1 LLAGRRASSIVVAV
15 LVAVLPMLGAASP
28 AASLSVL
35 RELQPACSATTD
47 PASSG
52 ALRDQVGSVQGGRTA
67 PAAASPVPEMF
78 GFSLGEERRWVL
90 EQRAPRLQPGEVELW
105 TMRLE
110 SIAESASG
118 PVAHFRL
125 AHESRRF
132 SRRQNIFN
140 PNEMNIVIADTDLW
154 VNKHGFPLRVLHRD
168 DRKVRIVQRGHVDV
182 RLAGNHF
189 AVSNPTAMSYRSY
202 PLYIRGGDA
211 VELDDPAGV
220 FLAAAV
226 NPGALSLTFLAALS
240 EPDGNGRYIAFD
252 PAPLVNPRGSRLRSD
267 ISTPPGG
274 SSQSSRQ
281 ATPPAQLAERSLRR
295 MRITLRETEEIEIG
309 GITTLA
315 YRVDRSNGG
324 DAWIAP
330 DGTVLRIDSWSQRSW
345 VRLLRASEY

>member
-1 LLAGRRASSIVVAV
+1 MLAGRRASSIVVAV

-35 RELQPACSATTD
+35 RELQPASSATTY

-52 ALRDQVGSVQGGRTA
+52 ALRNQVGSVQGGRTA

-182 RLAGNHF
+182 RLAGNQF

-202 PLYIRGGDA
+202 PLFIPGGDA
-211 VELDDPAGV
+211 GELDGPAGV

-226 NPGALSLTFLAALS
+226 NPGALGLTFLAALS

-252 PAPLVNPRGSRLRSD
+252 PAPLVNPRASYVRSD
-267 ISTPPGG
+267 ISRPPGG
-274 SSQSSRQ
+274 SFPQ
-281 ATPPAQLAERSLRR
+281 AATLAQLAERSLRR
-295 MRITLRETEEIEIG
+295 MRIELRETEEIEIG
-309 GITTLA
+309 GITSLA
-315 YRVDRSNGG
+315 YRVGRSNGG

-330 DGTVLRIDSWSQRSW
+330 EGTVLRIDAWGQRSW